1 MKNNLDKKQA
11 SEFEDMSQQMPLEG
25 EIRRSESWY
34 RYLFQSGVMGIAL
47 SDENYNFVSINSR
60 FCNMLGYTEDELV
73 DKTFI
78 DITHPDDVKVSRAA
92 VQKVKGEKTEFI
104 RIENRYLKKNGQ
116 FIYCQTTVSE
126 IPVDDGKGI
135 YNLAIIEDIS
145 ERKKAEDK
153 LHSQAKFIDNLI
165 ESSAL
170 STWISDENGTAI
182 RANPACL
189 EFFGAKAEEV
199 VGKYNIFKDEVLIK
213 QGLISEL
220 RKAYEKAEVVSV
232 FIDYN
237 FGEVKHVSVENA
249 THKVIKSIFTPI
261 TDNNGKVLNVVCQT
275 MDLTEIK
282 KAESE
287 LIESEEKFRNM
298 TEQISDIIF
307 LTDDKGLLKYISPA
321 SIDIFGYNPQEMEG
335 QLFMRYLKKT
345 EIPKAMK
352 QFLKTLSSG
361 NPAVNMELL
370 MKHKNG
376 KIFHGELSGRLF
388 KDNKLEGTIGVIRD
402 ITERKLAEEE
412 NLKLLTAVTQS
423 PSIIAITDLHGNLE
437 YVNPKFTELT
447 GYSFEEA
454 KGENVTILRSY
465 EQSNEIYEEL
475 WQEISSGN
483 EWRGEFYN
491 KKKNGELFWESA
503 SVSPIIDK
511 KGKTIN
517 YIKIAEDITERKK
530 NEDQIKKDLKI
541 KTALIQ
547 EIYHRTKNNM
557 AVISAMI
564 SIQSRHTENDYV
576 KSTFREINNK
586 IQAMS
591 LVHQKLYQSK
601 NLSNIDFKEYVED
614 LAKLLMQSFGAESRK
629 IDSKLE
635 LENVNILIDS
645 AIPLGLI
652 LNELVSNIF
661 KHAFPN
667 KKDGKIFIRLFKD
680 DDNIINLQLSDNG
693 IGLPHNFDIRK
704 DGSMGLS
711 SVFSLVERQLKGS
724 ISAKSENGLK
734 WHIKIND
741 SLHQERV

>member
-1 MKNNLDKKQA
+1 MRNKNRILVMDDSRQYLITIKDTLEDLIPDCLVLTAQSGKEGIEIAIKEQPDIILLDINMPEMDGYEVCRKLKADVRTQHILIIILTGIKTDSESRIKALELGAEAFLTKPIDPAELTAQINVMLRIKAAEDILRGEKELLDKKVK
-11 SEFEDMSQQMPLEG
+11 ERIRELFE
-25 EIRRSESWY
+25 SESRFNRISLNAKEVIFKINIQKNSY
-34 RYLFQSGVMGIAL
+34 ELIT
-47 SDENYNFVSINSR
+47 ENVVNI
-60 FCNMLGYTEDELV
+60 LGYSAREFYANPALGRQIICED
-73 DKTFI
+73 
-78 DITHPDDVKVSRAA
+78 DITRVELLWNKMLKEGIPQQFESRMIHKSGKTVWLHQNNVIVKDDEGVVIA
-92 VQKVKGEKTEFI
+92 VEGSF
-104 RIENRYLKKNGQ
+104 
-116 FIYCQTTVSE
+116 S
-126 IPVDDGKGI
+126 
-135 YNLAIIEDIS
+135 DIT
-145 ERKKAEDK
+145 ERKKGEEK
-153 LHSQAKFIDNLI
+153 LK
-165 ESSAL
+165 ES
-170 STWISDENGTAI
+170 
-182 RANPACL
+182 
-189 EFFGAKAEEV
+189 
-199 VGKYNIFKDEVLIK
+199 
-213 QGLISEL
+213 
-220 RKAYEKAEVVSV
+220 
-232 FIDYN
+232 
-237 FGEVKHVSVENA
+237 EVK
-249 THKVIKSIFTPI
+249 
-261 TDNNGKVLNVVCQT
+261 
-275 MDLTEIK
+275 
-282 KAESE
+282 
-287 LIESEEKFRNM
+287 FRSM
-298 TEQISDIIF
+298 TEQINEMIF
-307 LTDDKGLLKYISPA
+307 LTDKKGKITYTSPA
-321 SIDIFGYNPQEMEG
+321 SSKIFGYTPQEMEG

-591 LVHQKLYQSK
+591 LVHQKLYEVK
-601 NLSNIDFKEYVED
+601 DLSNISLNDYIDDLTKLIKASYGIISKKINFKLD
-614 LAKLLMQSFGAESRK
+614 MQELK
-629 IDSKLE
+629 IS
-635 LENVNILIDS
+635 IDS

-652 LNELVSNIF
+652 INELVSNIF

-667 KKDGKIFIRLFKD
+667 RQEGEILIRLFSDKD
-680 DDNIINLQLSDNG
+680 KYINLELSDNG
-693 IGLPHNFDIRK
+693 IGFPQNFDPRK
-704 DGSMGLS
+704 DGSMGLT
-711 SVFSLVERQLKGS
+711 SVYSIVEHQLKGEVS
-724 ISAKSENGLK
+724 VRSENGLK
-734 WHIKIND
+734 WHLKINSD
-741 SLHQERV
+741 KKKERV